1 MTNEELKQAAEVML
15 AAAEGAAIQVKN
27 VSGLVWADTNP
38 SDAGWNWNHFTYR
51 IKPTKTLRPWKPE
64 EVPLGAQ
71 TRIDEVPQERDM
83 IVGVNS
89 IGVLLAN
96 DSGSY
101 PFKDLLELREYSID
115 GGVTWKPCGVEVES

>member
-1 MTNEELKQAAEVML
+1 MTNEEIKKAGEVMI
-15 AAAEGAAIQVKN
+15 AAAEGRVIQVKN

-71 TRIDEVPQERDM
+71 TRLEGYPDERHM

-89 IGVLLAN
+89 LGVLIAQDN
-96 DSGSY
+96 AAY

-115 GGVTWKPCGVEVES
+115 GGIT

>member
-1 MTNEELKQAAEVML
+1 MTNKEIKQAAEVML
-15 AAAEGAAIQVKN
+15 AAAEGKQIQVAGKESN
-27 VSGLVWADTNP
+27 LWVDCMYSPEWDWAEN
-38 SDAGWNWNHFTYR
+38 TYR

-64 EVPLGAQ
+64 DVPLGAQ

-96 DSGSY
+96 DSGAY
-101 PFKDLLELREYSID
+101 PFKDLLELREYSTD
-115 GGVTWKPCGVEVES
+115 GGITWSPCGVEVES